1 MQIPAEFLAKLQDS
15 NNKWFTMSQPTNSNE
30 VSVVSETK
38 ILQDQQDSDT
48 FQVGI
53 KQDKYTMI
61 YKLVTSITYEPSS
74 GGDVSDYFNIICA
87 DTSRYR
93 LFCANGVDHNISNE
107 LVTNKTEKMV
117 HLIKGIPGEKGA
129 DGKNGLSSYELWSK
143 RYPGIS
149 QDEFIKNL
157 NNAYSYGQQVEWAM
171 NKVKELAEA
180 MEVMKTNHQ
189 AELDSIKEQL
199 GAEGAT
205 RPDVL
210 PISTL
215 IYCHNNPDPSRWLPF
230 GFNSKVY
237 LNSDYPELAKIV
249 RSWGAAFIV
258 DDNRFKLGDASDKNR
273 YIFCAGGSR
282 PAGFIMSS
290 QLPNATGYVYFG
302 TDNNGSNS
310 VHPINP
316 TGAFY
321 GTGRPGAYISDHNP
335 RGDEAGYHDLRMDLS
350 RVSNIYKNSATQVY
364 GDSLSMNCY
373 IKALM

>member
-1 MQIPAEFLAKLQDS
+1 MQIPAEFLAKLQDN

-30 VSVVSETK
+30 ISVVSETK

-61 YKLVTSITYEPSS
+61 YKLVTSITYEPSPD
-74 GGDVSDYFNIICA
+74 GDVSDYFNIICA

-290 QLPNATGYVYFG
+290 QLPN
-302 TDNNGSNS
+302 
-310 VHPINP
+310 I
-316 TGAFY
+316 
-321 GTGRPGAYISDHNP
+321 TGRISPFAEVGSWSDGVFRIDSYNQLGMRGGGDSDNP
-335 RGDEAGYHDLRMDLS
+335 CFSFDAS
-350 RVSNIYKNSATQVY
+350 RSSSIYKNNITQVY
-364 GDSLSMNCY
+364 GDSISY
-373 IKALM
+373 RIFIKALL